1 MSRLSPQQSRLQDDL
16 RGLIEGEVR
25 CDVVTQQ
32 LYATDASPFEIR
44 PQGVVWPR
52 TRDDVVQCVRY
63 AGENNISI
71 HARGS
76 GTGRNG
82 GALGKGLILDFSRYM
97 RRVIH
102 SEEDWVRVQPGL
114 TLSRLNQHL
123 GRLHQRRIGPDPGF
137 RPTTTLG
144 SVLGGDGAGS
154 RWLKYGSPR
163 NHVRSLEVVLAN
175 GEVLELHCP
184 DFAMKLYGQEG
195 IGIGE
200 ENASLNRQTLLN
212 RQLLNRQRTL
222 DRSVAEED
230 GQSVFSGSLNRLNH
244 ELKSILSPVQ
254 QEIGRLQLENRP
266 DRSGYRLNGVL
277 SGISTS
283 IGTVTSPYRSDDLTL
298 QASNGL
304 TPEISNGLESN
315 RSQSVTQIV
324 AQTVEQS
331 VDWSRL
337 FVGSEGTLG
346 LITEATLKTV
356 PLPFAENSVLL
367 LFDSLEQAVR
377 SIPRILDYQPS
388 VCDLMDRRRVN
399 MVRDEDKRAQLYLPQ
414 ESEAAILVE
423 VDDETN
429 RGVQDRLLE
438 LVEGIQTSEK
448 ACFGTCVA
456 EEEQER
462 FLFRSFFDRGEL
474 ALARM
479 PYTVYSLPL
488 INGIFVPVEKMPHFL
503 LNIQNLCKRN
513 EVSASFF
520 GPIGQGQLDI
530 QLLIPRSCDSI
541 ADLLNHLC
549 RELFVEVLHHNG
561 SISCS
566 GVLGITG
573 TPFLRLQHELLYPF
587 FRQIKELLDPQQI
600 LNPGKVVASS
610 IEEESDWSRLLRLK
624 KGG

>member
-1 MSRLSPQQSRLQDDL
+1 MLRLSPQQSRLQDDL

-82 GALGKGLILDFSRYM
+82 GALGSGLILDFSRYM

-114 TLSRLNQHL
+114 ALSRLNHHL
-123 GRLHQRRIGPDPGF
+123 GRLHHRRFGPDPGF

-144 SVLGGDGAGS
+144 SVLGSDGAGS

-163 NHVRSLEVVLAN
+163 NHLRSLEVVLAN
-175 GEVLELHCP
+175 GQVLELNGP
-184 DFAMKLYGQEG
+184 
-195 IGIGE
+195 
-200 ENASLNRQTLLN
+200 LNE
-212 RQLLNRQRTL
+212 
-222 DRSVAEED
+222 A
-230 GQSVFSGSLNRLNH
+230 
-244 ELKSILSPVQ
+244 LKVILSPVQ
-254 QEIGRLQLENRP
+254 QEVERLQLENCP
-266 DRSGYRLNGVL
+266 DRSGYRLNGVW
-277 SGISTS
+277 SGNS
-283 IGTVTSPYRSDDLTL
+283 L
-298 QASNGL
+298 
-304 TPEISNGLESN
+304 
-315 RSQSVTQIV
+315 
-324 AQTVEQS
+324 QS
-331 VDWSRL
+331 VDWTRL

-356 PLPFAENSVLL
+356 PLPLAENSVLL

-388 VCDLMDRRRVN
+388 VCELMDRRRVN
-399 MVRDEDKRAQLYLPQ
+399 MVREEDKRAQLYLPQ

-429 RGVQDRLLE
+429 KGVQDQLLE
-438 LVEGIQTSEK
+438 LVEKIQAGEK
-448 ACFGTCVA
+448 SCFGTCVA
-456 EEEQER
+456 AEEQER
-462 FLFRSFFDRGEL
+462 LLFRSFFDRGEL

-479 PYTVYSLPL
+479 PYTVHSLSL

-520 GPIGQGQLDI
+520 GSVGQGQLDV
-530 QLLIPRSCDSI
+530 QLLIPRSCDSV

-549 RELFVEVLHHNG
+549 REVFVEVLHHNG

-587 FRQIKELLDPQQI
+587 FRQIKELLDPHQI

-610 IEEESDWSRLLRLK
+610 IEEEPDWSRLLRLK
-624 KGG
+624 KGGLEIK